1 MSALL
6 NRDRVLRAAT
16 VAFTLDGYRASIDR
30 IAQRAGVA
38 KQTVYSHF
46 PSKEELFKEVVREL
60 TTRILVQLEGGERMR
75 EDDVRAGLLRFALA
89 FRSRVLHADG
99 IAMFR
104 TLAAEIPRF
113 PALARAI
120 YAGGPGETARGLARY
135 LEKAMAAGQ
144 LRRDDPKFAAE
155 VLLGMLVG
163 HDRVKRLFG
172 VARYNARSD
181 TRRAARIVDSFLRMY
196 SQEVSQ

>member
-1 MSALL
+1 MSTVL
-6 NRDRVLRAAT
+6 NRERVLRAAT
-16 VAFTLDGYRASIDR
+16 AAFTLDGYRASIDR

-60 TTRILVQLEGGERMR
+60 ATRILVQLEGGEQMR
-75 EDDVRAGLLRFALA
+75 DDDVRAGLLRFALA

-113 PALARAI
+113 PALARAL

-135 LEKAMAAGQ
+135 LEKAMASGQ
-144 LRRDDPKFAAE
+144 LRRDDPQFAAE
-155 VLLGMLVG
+155 LLLGMLVG

-181 TRRAARIVDSFLRMY
+181 ARRAARIVDGFLRMY
-196 SQEVSQ
+196 SREVPQ